1 MNCSETDSPG
11 IPLLVFGGVAFV
23 VGLIFT
29 VGACVTLK
37 KVKDYQGQVSIDSSL
52 VQSHALRQYRCQ
64 LNCVALLGLEGK
76 NCYHPLFRL

>member
-52 VQSHALRQYRCQ
+52 VQSHALRQYR
-64 LNCVALLGLEGK
+64 LLGLEGK
-76 NCYHPLFRL
+76 NCYIRSFVCS